1 MTNYQTQIR
10 EVVKYINRELI
21 AEVPRDIY
29 EPQNDIADNLD
40 DIIAGKVSP
49 RVVPVTT
56 TLMLLNSCLGNNT
69 LIEGG
74 MGTGKTKLASVIGSL
89 MFQIPYEFL
98 DRKRVVGTPGVT
110 VNEIYAT
117 HALEE
122 LNRGND
128 VAYLYLSFFAPFVL
142 IDELNR
148 FSELEQ
154 NRIREGIATGV
165 WSYAGNHSFIIGNQ
179 TVVSAVNPE
188 AYGGTF
194 PLNENLLD
202 NYAAFLW
209 PAYYNPLAHGELVRG
224 AEEKI
229 RAQLGLSEVVD
240 KLMEFYKTHKNDPE
254 LIKKEIKN
262 MQQKTLEA
270 YTSRNIPFLANGF
283 MAKIREEINA
293 VPFAPEANLFF
304 YSLLGEMTHSRK
316 FGRLRYE
323 DPCSDDSHDVPYS
336 SKKGTQT
343 PVQDG
348 EEQPKPRECSAYLST
363 MLKEGLAGRFLKDWT
378 QISKALAWY
387 FGVPQVGVDELR
399 AAFVYTAA
407 HRLKPE
413 TSFFQ
418 DVQNNTR
425 SLPIKFE
432 TARRVAEVAWNNYS
446 DFRGKGEN
454 ENPGF
459 NELRKAIKLISG
471 KQTLEPTDESTRDAL
486 RILKT
491 ADHPLARSVLEGL
504 AVSLLR
510 KM

>member
-1 MTNYQTQIR
+1 MTSYQSQIR
-10 EVVKYINRELI
+10 DVVKYINRELI

-29 EPQNDIADNLD
+29 EPHTDAVDRLD
-40 DIIAGKVSP
+40 DIIAGNVSP
-49 RVVPVTT
+49 KIVPVTT
-56 TLMLLNSCLGNNT
+56 TMLLLNSCLGNNT
-69 LIEGG
+69 LMEGG
-74 MGTGKTKLASVIGSL
+74 SGTGKTKLASVVGSL
-89 MFQIPYEFL
+89 LFQMPYEFL
-98 DRKRVVGTPGVT
+98 DRKRVAGTPGAT

-117 HALEE
+117 HDLAE
-122 LNRGND
+122 LARGND

-165 WSYAGNHSFIIGNQ
+165 WSYAGNHAFIIGNQ
-179 TVVSAVNPE
+179 VVVSAVNPE

-202 NYAAFLW
+202 NYSVVLE
-209 PAYYNPLAHGELVRG
+209 PAHYNPLAHAELVRK

-229 RAQLGLSEVVD
+229 KTQLGLLEAVD
-240 KLMEFYKTHKNDPE
+240 KLMVFYKTHKNEPD
-254 LIKKEIKN
+254 LIKQEIAKL
-262 MQQKTLEA
+262 QGTTLKA
-270 YTSRNIPFLANGF
+270 YQDRKIPFLANGF
-283 MAKIREEINA
+283 MAKIREEINV

-323 DPCSDDSHDVPYS
+323 DTASDDSHDAV
-336 SKKGTQT
+336 
-343 PVQDG
+343 
-348 EEQPKPRECSAYLST
+348 YLST
-363 MLKEGLAGRFLKDWT
+363 KLKEGLAGRFLKDWT
-378 QISKALAWY
+378 EISKALAWY
-387 FGVPQVGVDELR
+387 FGVSHVGVDELR

-413 TSFFQ
+413 TRFFQ

-425 SLPIKFE
+425 NLPVKFE
-432 TARRVAEVAWNNYS
+432 VARRIAEDAWKNYS
-446 DFRGKGEN
+446 DFKGPAEN
-454 ENPGF
+454 ENPSF
-459 NELRKAIKLISG
+459 NELRKAIKLIAG
-471 KQTLEPTDESTRDAL
+471 QEKLDAADQSTREAL
-486 RILKT
+486 RILRT